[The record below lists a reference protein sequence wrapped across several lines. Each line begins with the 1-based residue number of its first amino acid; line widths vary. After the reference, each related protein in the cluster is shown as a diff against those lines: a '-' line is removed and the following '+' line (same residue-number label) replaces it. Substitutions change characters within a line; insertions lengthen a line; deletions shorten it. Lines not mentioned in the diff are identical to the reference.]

1 MAAYTLTA
9 TLALRYT
16 APGGSTI
23 NSAVVVT
30 VPYDGLESAIV
41 DIPDE
46 TAAETEYELS
56 FGSVESP
63 TAVFVSNTGNQ
74 DLGVRINTAVA
85 DEYQIAP
92 GTGQLI
98 AMPAAAGANP
108 ITALSLVTTV
118 EQDGAGSFEY
128 IIFG

>member
-23 NSAVVVT
+23 NSAVVVE
-30 VPYDGLESAIV
+30 VPYDGMESAIV
-41 DIPDE
+41 DIPD
-46 TAAETEYELS
+46 TTVAATEFALS

-74 DLGVRINTAVA
+74 DLGVRINGAVA
-85 DEYQIAP
+85 DEYQLAP
-92 GTGQLI
+92 GSGQLI

-108 ITALSLVTTV
+108 ITELSLFTTDT
-118 EQDGAGSFEY
+118 QDGAGGFEY